1 MLFSKHPR
9 TVYANA
15 PAHEVICQFR
25 FPTILSINDTEP
37 AAFQDAIR
45 EDFPQFIRR
54 EDVVPPQMAGMGG
67 PNPQIKQQKPVT
79 NYHFVSA
86 DNLWKINLTQN
97 FIALSTLRYTGW
109 EEFASELDKPLAE
122 FIRIYKPAYFERVG
136 LRYVNI
142 ISREKLSLR
151 DSAWK
156 ELIAPAYLGAMAEE
170 DVREED
176 VLNSAVDIQCKLDSS
191 CAAKVHAG
199 PGRLRQNRPDAP
211 QDTEIKFILDMDL
224 SMGGQVS
231 CNLSAGGLETL
242 HAHATKLF
250 EGAITDALRT
260 AMQPE

>member
-9 TVYANA
+9 TIYANA

-25 FPTILSINDTEP
+25 FPTILAINDTEP

-54 EDVVPPQMAGMGG
+54 EDTAPPQVAGLGG

-79 NYHFVSA
+79 NYHFVAA

-109 EEFASELDKPLAE
+109 EDFARELDKPLAE

-151 DSAWK
+151 DSAWT
-156 ELIAPAYLGAMAEE
+156 ELIAPAYLGAMKSKKWRKQ
-170 DVREED
+170 DVILHFRRNDRESETARRELCHRLPKAKTARTKANAF
-176 VLNSAVDIQCKLDSS
+176 VR
-191 CAAKVHAG
+191 AAKSGLYVGLMIHVKHA
-199 PGRLRQNRPDAP
+199 PGGNSQGRNDGQGHVLP
-211 QDTEIKFILDMDL
+211 Q
-224 SMGGQVS
+224 
-231 CNLSAGGLETL
+231 
-242 HAHATKLF
+242 
-250 EGAITDALRT
+250 
-260 AMQPE
+260 